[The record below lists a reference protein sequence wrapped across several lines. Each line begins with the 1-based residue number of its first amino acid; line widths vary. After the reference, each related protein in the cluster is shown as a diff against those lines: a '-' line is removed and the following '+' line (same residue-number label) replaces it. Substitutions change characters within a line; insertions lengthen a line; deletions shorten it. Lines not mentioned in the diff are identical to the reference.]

1 MANNR
6 INRYVGAIAFGTL
19 LATVSGCTDTWDDH
33 YNSDGTAAGT
43 TATLWDVISSNKEL
57 SKFTEIVRNAY
68 YYKDNEHPVTT
79 YSFEDILNGGQVN
92 TVWVPDNDALSQA
105 EFDYWMK
112 MLAESK
118 ANPNS
123 NAGFN
128 VQQQFL
134 GNHIA
139 LWRHNISEPG
149 IDTVKMVNG
158 KNLIFNKT
166 ARTLEGVSLGEYN
179 IPTANGVLH
188 ILKGVAPFRYNL
200 YEHLKYGDTKAKKFS
215 DYVVGQDTT
224 YFSQDLSIEGL
235 PDENGRPTY
244 VDSVYFTSNMLFE
257 SRHWNL
263 EKSGEKWQM
272 LMNGFAA
279 RINVEDSA
287 FVMLMPTDNAWDAT
301 YEKLKSAYVYSPVY
315 EDKTKGDENVTSGIS
330 IKGLNADSL
339 QKMSIEMDMISPLV
353 FNVNVQPKVG
363 GQMWTLDKFAQ
374 LKGEGAQYLLNTYG
388 DTLRQVGNWKPTE
401 LFDAVPT
408 EMSNGLAYEVSS
420 LNYPKEYYTP
430 DVEVELEHIGTFY
443 NTLGKN
449 YKVGSST
456 GRVSFSNEAFKE
468 FTSVYGEVSNNNF
481 YFLQR
486 QSANK
491 GPQFE
496 IKLKGNSPSA
506 YVPTADVMSGTYD
519 IQVVFVPYWYLDLSY
534 GDTFKYYEIKYD
546 TTYVDYKDVIDGEE
560 VLLTDTVLKPY
571 AVGLN
576 YELIDS
582 ISNAN
587 QYVIKAS
594 ITSTNGSK
602 EASKE
607 LTKSIF
613 YDGKKVDTLTIAE
626 DFKFDYS
633 YKNLI
638 YSYPTLYIENIK
650 KSTNKDHANCVYD
663 LIIDK
668 IILKR
673 KD

>member
-158 KNLIFNKT
+158 KNLVFNKT
-166 ARTLEGVSLGEYN
+166 ARTLEGVSLGDYN

-235 PDENGRPTY
+235 PDENR
-244 VDSVYFTSNMLFE
+244 
-257 SRHWNL
+257 
-263 EKSGEKWQM
+263 
-272 LMNGFAA
+272 
-279 RINVEDSA
+279 
-287 FVMLMPTDNAWDAT
+287 
-301 YEKLKSAYVYSPVY
+301 
-315 EDKTKGDENVTSGIS
+315 
-330 IKGLNADSL
+330 
-339 QKMSIEMDMISPLV
+339 
-353 FNVNVQPKVG
+353 
-363 GQMWTLDKFAQ
+363 
-374 LKGEGAQYLLNTYG
+374 
-388 DTLRQVGNWKPTE
+388 
-401 LFDAVPT
+401 
-408 EMSNGLAYEVSS
+408 
-420 LNYPKEYYTP
+420 
-430 DVEVELEHIGTFY
+430 
-443 NTLGKN
+443 
-449 YKVGSST
+449 
-456 GRVSFSNEAFKE
+456 
-468 FTSVYGEVSNNNF
+468 
-481 YFLQR
+481 
-486 QSANK
+486 
-491 GPQFE
+491 
-496 IKLKGNSPSA
+496 
-506 YVPTADVMSGTYD
+506 
-519 IQVVFVPYWYLDLSY
+519 
-534 GDTFKYYEIKYD
+534 
-546 TTYVDYKDVIDGEE
+546 
-560 VLLTDTVLKPY
+560 LT
-571 AVGLN
+571 
-576 YELIDS
+576 
-582 ISNAN
+582 
-587 QYVIKAS
+587 
-594 ITSTNGSK
+594 
-602 EASKE
+602 
-607 LTKSIF
+607 
-613 YDGKKVDTLTIAE
+613 TLTITDRRQAIRTACQLARMGDVVLVAGKGHEDYQEIKGVKHHFDDREQVLEVFEAE
-626 DFKFDYS
+626 TK
-633 YKNLI
+633 
-638 YSYPTLYIENIK
+638 
-650 KSTNKDHANCVYD
+650 
-663 LIIDK
+663 
-668 IILKR
+668 
-673 KD
+673 

>member
-92 TVWVPDNDALSQA
+92 TVWVPDNNALSQA

-166 ARTLEGVSLGEYN
+166 ARTLEGVSLGDYN

-188 ILKGVAPFRYNL
+188 ILKGIAPFRYNL

-257 SRHWNL
+257 AKHWNL

-272 LMNGFAA
+272 LRNGFAA
-279 RINVEDSA
+279 RINAEDSA

-315 EDKTKGDENVTSGIS
+315 EDKTKGDENVTVRKWRVFLDITGLCCPCKAFVRRRSAIHFHVSGITARRHV
-330 IKGLNADSL
+330 GDDVNLLEGDLNRLSSFCGRKHCQRLRVAGIRRGDVCISFEV
-339 QKMSIEMDMISPLV
+339 IE
-353 FNVNVQPKVG
+353 
-363 GQMWTLDKFAQ
+363 
-374 LKGEGAQYLLNTYG
+374 
-388 DTLRQVGNWKPTE
+388 R
-401 LFDAVPT
+401 
-408 EMSNGLAYEVSS
+408 
-420 LNYPKEYYTP
+420 NYF
-430 DVEVELEHIGTFY
+430 IGTHSDNLF
-443 NTLGKN
+443 
-449 YKVGSST
+449 
-456 GRVSFSNEAFKE
+456 A
-468 FTSVYGEVSNNNF
+468 
-481 YFLQR
+481 
-486 QSANK
+486 
-491 GPQFE
+491 
-496 IKLKGNSPSA
+496 
-506 YVPTADVMSGTYD
+506 
-519 IQVVFVPYWYLDLSY
+519 
-534 GDTFKYYEIKYD
+534 
-546 TTYVDYKDVIDGEE
+546 
-560 VLLTDTVLKPY
+560 
-571 AVGLN
+571 
-576 YELIDS
+576 EL
-582 ISNAN
+582 
-587 QYVIKAS
+587 
-594 ITSTNGSK
+594 
-602 EASKE
+602 
-607 LTKSIF
+607 
-613 YDGKKVDTLTIAE
+613 
-626 DFKFDYS
+626 
-633 YKNLI
+633 
-638 YSYPTLYIENIK
+638 
-650 KSTNKDHANCVYD
+650 
-663 LIIDK
+663 
-668 IILKR
+668 
-673 KD
+673 